1 MAWFDWRRP
10 ARHPVG
16 EKRVIDE
23 QEFGVIDLGRDVS
36 RDLRCHINKAIST
49 HGKPFETGGILN
61 PAFLPVLGV
70 GSAMASSLFAGNV
83 FLATADPAT
92 LMHIGAGFGTAVM
105 GPTGIISHAPFIA
118 AGGAIIPVVAPVLLF
133 TAVSAMAICARLD
146 RLQVSLERIESLVR
160 QLLAQELAEDSALLV
175 SAMQRL
181 EDISAEFEGC
191 GRFTEE
197 MKIRLALAERDLN
210 VLHHKYEIL
219 SGLGVDDQTGAG
231 LGVLRTKLFAMS
243 SIAEIR
249 VDRLRFKLALQD
261 NPEYFDRR
269 FSMVNSKL
277 ALYEASFRY
286 LAETTPLKK
295 HQEKLQEAV
304 DDMGFLMKN
313 VFARAKFKKT
323 KADVEATAEKVKQI
337 QDLLSSPIDSKSGNG
352 TEQQHLVVYYREQNG
367 KGDLKGY
374 YTDDLK
380 LVAQKAA

>member
-1 MAWFDWRRP
+1 MMWFDWRRP
-10 ARHPVG
+10 AWHPVG
-16 EKRVIDE
+16 ERRCIDG

-36 RDLRCHINKAIST
+36 RDLRCHIDKAIST

-61 PAFLPVLGV
+61 PAFLPVLGA

-92 LMHIGAGFGTAVM
+92 LMQIGAGFGTAVM
-105 GPTGIISHAPFIA
+105 GPAGQIAGHAEFIA
-118 AGGAIIPVVAPVLLF
+118 ASGAIIPVVAPVLLF
-133 TAVSAMAICARLD
+133 TAVAAMAICARLD
-146 RLQVSLERIESLVR
+146 RLQVSLERIECLVR

-219 SGLGVDDQTGAG
+219 SGLEVDDQTGAE

-243 SIAEIR
+243 SIADIR

-269 FSMVNSKL
+269 FSMMISKI
-277 ALYEASFRY
+277 ALYEASFGY
-286 LAETTPLKK
+286 LAETTPLK
-295 HQEKLQEAV
+295 QRQDELQTAV

-313 VFARAKFKKT
+313 VFA
-323 KADVEATAEKVKQI
+323 
-337 QDLLSSPIDSKSGNG
+337 S
-352 TEQQHLVVYYREQNG
+352 
-367 KGDLKGY
+367 
-374 YTDDLK
+374 
-380 LVAQKAA
+380 